1 MTSVRLPDLQ
11 LLQRE
16 RKTQTNSNWGEN
28 RKNPF
33 TFLFRGEKHP
43 IMEWTFFTWRE
54 ADLMLQRQNTT
65 AAAYFF
71 NFLLSSLSVAASR
84 QFLFRFSHDCG
95 QLPAC
100 DVVLVPPQP
109 PPSASLSAASSKLE
123 RYWRALSQCKCVLNS
138 TRGSG
143 RKNPLLFFWVHL
155 SLCCASA
162 LLE

>member
-1 MTSVRLPDLQ
+1 MRPPDLQ

-16 RKTQTNSNWGEN
+16 RKTQTNSNWGEK
-28 RKNPF
+28 RKKPF
-33 TFLFRGEKHP
+33 HIFFQRRKTSNNGMDFL
-43 IMEWTFFTWRE
+43 TWRE

-100 DVVLVPPQP
+100 YVVLAPPQP

-123 RYWRALSQCKCVLNS
+123 RCWRALSQCKCVLNS

-143 RKNPLLFFWVHL
+143 RKNPLLFF
-155 SLCCASA
+155 
-162 LLE
+162 